1 MMNLYDVIEMIGLGE
16 GWNIEFKEILPKPSK
31 LAQTIVAF
39 ANHQGGTI
47 LIGVSDRGDIVGFE
61 PSKQDYDNILR
72 AAREAVN
79 PLLDTKRLKN
89 L

>member
-1 MMNLYDVIEMIGLGE
+1 MMNLYDVIEMIRLGE

-47 LIGVSDRGDIVGFE
+47 LNV
-61 PSKQDYDNILR
+61 L
-72 AAREAVN
+72 
-79 PLLDTKRLKN
+79 
-89 L
+89 